1 MITKE
6 KIKKHLR
13 TFLRELADRTIYNN
27 MLSDMSEDIVYKDK
41 KDIIEFRAH
50 AILKEIK
57 EN

>member
-6 KIKKHLR
+6 RIKKHLR

-27 MLSDMSEDIVYKDK
+27 MLSNMSEDIVYKDK
-41 KDIIEFRAH
+41 KDIIEFRAQ